1 MTATAGNVRDRV
13 HLLDFHRLIHQSRTL
28 IRVDRTLP
36 AHCPARITRHGTRRM
51 LLVAP
56 GLSVAER
63 AAFLDTALKAET
75 R

>member
-1 MTATAGNVRDRV
+1 MSVAAGTVRDRV
-13 HLLDFHRLIHQSRTL
+13 HLLDFHRLVQRSRTL

-36 AHCPARITRHGTRRM
+36 EHCPARITRHGTRRL

-56 GLSVAER
+56 GLSAAER
-63 AAFLDTALKAET
+63 AAFLDAALKAET